1 MVKEALETFTKGK
14 FLIHLFRWLI
24 LTKCNFIFGRFYKNT
39 GEIVAIKMIDLEA
52 ELLHDEHD
60 AALTAIS
67 QEIEFMLEC

>member
-1 MVKEALETFTKGK
+1 MFFVV
-14 FLIHLFRWLI
+14 
-24 LTKCNFIFGRFYKNT
+24 RFYKNT
-39 GEIVAIKMIDLEA
+39 GEIVAIKMIDLEV

>member
-1 MVKEALETFTKGK
+1 MFI
-14 FLIHLFRWLI
+14 LI
-24 LTKCNFIFGRFYKNT
+24 RFYKNT

-67 QEIEFMLEC
+67 QEI

>member
-1 MVKEALETFTKGK
+1 MFTKGK
-14 FLIHLFRWLI
+14 SFSIFSDASFLPKRMSFVV
-24 LTKCNFIFGRFYKNT
+24 RFYKNT
-39 GEIVAIKMIDLEA
+39 GEIVAIKMIDLEV